1 MIRINPIQLPA
12 KVFDG
17 IEAVRLS
24 GKTNMFDLP
33 EVVRLAI
40 EMDFIDAAMWVE
52 NERSLYSLGLFL
64 GFEKIDEGGAR

>member
-1 MIRINPIQLPA
+1 MKADRVPVPT
-12 KVFDG
+12 KVFNG
-17 IEAVRLS
+17 IEAVRVS

-52 NERSLYSLGLFL
+52 NERPLYSRGLFL
-64 GFEKIDEGGAR
+64 GFEATDEGGDS